1 MNLQFSVPLTFFGT
15 GPVNPNVI
23 NENGRTLGYQMAS
36 WEEDTGDGGG
46 ALNLIQ
52 KYSHGSPNLCQNV
65 SMEPS
70 FPTCEV
76 NSQALCCHRSPS
88 GRKKKN
94 HFA

>member
-46 ALNLIQ
+46 
-52 KYSHGSPNLCQNV
+52 GP
-65 SMEPS
+65 
-70 FPTCEV
+70 
-76 NSQALCCHRSPS
+76 
-88 GRKKKN
+88 
-94 HFA
+94 